1 MKFQIS
7 FDLIDLDKALNIA
20 TQVAPYA
27 TSLEVGS
34 LLLYKHGIKAVESFR
49 QAFPDQTIF
58 VDSKIV
64 DRSKDVVTLLA
75 KAGADWVSVM
85 GGTSKN
91 VIHTAAI
98 TAHNL
103 NIKIMLDLLD
113 ASSLGQAALEAKGL
127 EIDALLV
134 HKPYEES
141 NTLVF
146 LDQWDMLRG
155 NTSLPIFVSGR
166 ITRDVLDKILAIKP
180 DGIIVGKTITDAEN
194 PASEAE
200 YFYQKINEAS

>member
-7 FDLIDLDKALNIA
+7 FDLVDLDKALKIA
-20 TQVAPYA
+20 VEVAPYA

-34 LLLYKHGIKAVESFR
+34 LLLYKYGIKAVEAFR
-49 QAFPDQTIF
+49 AEFPDKIIF

-64 DRSKDVVTLLA
+64 DRAREVVTLLA
-75 KAGADWVSVM
+75 KSGADWVSVM

-91 VIHTAAI
+91 VVHSGAT

-103 NIKIMLDLLD
+103 GVKVMLDLLD
-113 ASSLGQAALEAKGL
+113 TSSLGQSALEAKGL
-127 EIDALLV
+127 EIDAILV
-134 HKPYEES
+134 HKPYEEE
-141 NTLVF
+141 NTLLF
-146 LDQWDMLRG
+146 LDQLDIVRG
-155 NTSLPIFVSGR
+155 NTSLPVFVSGK

-194 PASEAE
+194 PAQEAE
-200 YFYQKINEAS
+200 YFFNKINAA